1 MERGNEIQTEKRNK
15 IVNIAY
21 GLFIKK
27 GLEKTSIRDIASLAD
42 VNVNTLYY
50 YFRTKAEIVIC
61 CVEYGLGKISKD
73 IFETIDLGGAKKN
86 RDLKS
91 LLNYSLKYREELCW
105 CYQVITSP
113 NYNWLVKDILIKVR
127 KGYCSYIDEMANQ
140 ICCDKELFMQLAM
153 ITIQIIKDFM
163 ITEDENCFS
172 QIELINERLQA
183 LMLTNKKIFRR

>member
-1 MERGNEIQTEKRNK
+1 MEKGSEIQAEKRNK

-27 GLEKTSIRDIASLAD
+27 GLEKTSIHDIANLAD

-61 CVEYGLGKISKD
+61 CVEYGLEKISKD
-73 IFETIDLGGAKKN
+73 IFETINFGGTKQN
-86 RDLKS
+86 GDLKA
-91 LLNYSLKYREELCW
+91 LLNYSLKYKEELCW

-127 KGYCSYIDEMANQ
+127 KGYCAYIDEMAKQ
-140 ICCDKELFMQLAM
+140 ICCDKERFKQLAT
-153 ITIQIIKDFM
+153 IAIQIIKDFM
-163 ITEDENCFS
+163 ITEDEDCFA

-183 LMLTNKKIFRR
+183 LMSNNKNKF